1 MATPYSDV
9 YDLFML
15 KITDYRLIELYQSS
29 VVDFENFLQGW
40 LKLSIADFLD
50 DCDQDLT
57 DRNDTANTF
66 NFDMTDKN
74 QVILA
79 VFMVFHWLEKEV
91 NDVLQMNLSVTD
103 RDFKHY
109 AESKNLDSKTSYRD
123 RLLEEKSQI
132 LVSYGYKNIDWDAW
146 FSGNF
151 EGS

>member
-1 MATPYSDV
+1 MATPYSDI
-9 YDLFML
+9 YDFFMI
-15 KITDYRLIELYQSS
+15 KVTDYNLITLYQDS
-29 VVDFENFLQGW
+29 VTDFESFLQGW
-40 LKLSIADFLD
+40 LKLSIVDFND
-50 DCDQDLT
+50 YCDQDLS
-57 DRNDTANTF
+57 DRNDTTNTF
-66 NFDMTDKN
+66 NFDMTDEN
-74 QVILA
+74 QVILS

-123 RLLEEKSQI
+123 RLSEEKSQI
-132 LVSYGYKNIDWDAW
+132 LVTYGYKNNDWESW